1 MPIPGARYRVKQTP
15 KGPVRL
21 AFKGKGKVV
30 EAKNLKT
37 GDTHTPTEFAMDAK
51 HKKEK
56 MVDLRNMPHAPMMPA
71 KGKAIKKRK

>member
-1 MPIPGARYRVKQTP
+1 MPLGPGVRYRVKQTS

-37 GDTHTPTEFAMDAK
+37 GATHSAE
-51 HKKEK
+51 
-56 MVDLRNMPHAPMMPA
+56 N
-71 KGKAIKKRK
+71 KGSNRRKGVQTKANRAAQRKAGHTSMY